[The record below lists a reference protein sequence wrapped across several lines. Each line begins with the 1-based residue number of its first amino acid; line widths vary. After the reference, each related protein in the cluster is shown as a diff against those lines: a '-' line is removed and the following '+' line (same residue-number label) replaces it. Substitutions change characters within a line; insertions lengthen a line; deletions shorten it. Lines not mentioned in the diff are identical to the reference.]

1 MPTARPSKDQYY
13 LNIAKEVSQRGTCFR
28 LRGGAIV
35 VKDDQI
41 ISAGYI
47 GAPRGTKDCMERGYC
62 LRDRLKIPHGTQYEI
77 CRSVHCEANAIIN
90 AARAGV
96 SVLGATMYIYEENGK
111 TGEKFENPVTV
122 GYMYMLKLA
131 HMVEDKMHQRSI
143 GPYSLIT
150 QQPLGGKAQFGGQRF
165 GEMEVWALEAY
176 GAAHTLQEILT
187 IKSDD
192 VPGRSKAYESII
204 KGEPI
209 RKVNIPES
217 FNVLIRE
224 LKGLCLD
231 VELLKD
237 GNIVALSEEKG
248 VMKK

>member
-111 TGEKFENPVTV
+111 TGEKVDAMPC
-122 GYMYMLKLA
+122 YMCKKMMINAGLNKA
-131 HMVEDKMHQRSI
+131 IGNTKDGSFKVFHVEDWIAEWKHGDILDDKYQY
-143 GPYSLIT
+143 GKDQNEKENLIS
-150 QQPLGGKAQFGGQRF
+150 AD
-165 GEMEVWALEAY
+165 EVRNNNEEKTKKLIDDN
-176 GAAHTLQEILT
+176 GFISVKEILMQE
-187 IKSDD
+187 
-192 VPGRSKAYESII
+192 G
-204 KGEPI
+204 
-209 RKVNIPES
+209 KVEDINNQNLRG
-217 FNVLIRE
+217 FN
-224 LKGLCLD
+224 
-231 VELLKD
+231 
-237 GNIVALSEEKG
+237 
-248 VMKK
+248 